1 MKYVDFTV
9 RVKDADFTA
18 NLKASVLQGE
28 GEGSCTKCGSAFEL
42 SLRAISRAGP
52 KMKKMADHK
61 ELSVYKAGDDL
72 ALEVFKLGKDLQKE
86 YKSFL
91 PFR

>member
-42 SLRAISRAGP
+42 SLRAISRVGS
-52 KMKKMADHK
+52 KLNKMADHK
-61 ELSVYKAGDDL
+61 ELPVNKAGYDL
-72 ALEVFKLGKDLQKE
+72 VLELSKLDKVLPKE
-86 YKSFL
+86 
-91 PFR
+91 